1 MNKNYDWNETNTGVT
16 IIFPLLYKIDKKK
29 FDYTLTD
36 SYIKLN
42 LYQMKQLHFIDL
54 MGEINVDESKIVF
67 EENKLIF
74 NLSKKENGL
83 WKKLE
88 SNLSKDELKE
98 RRKKANERLE
108 EAIKQKRE
116 LAENKKKEFEKFVVE
131 QSIKI
136 DDNRREEIRTKKEEE
151 KTAAEKD
158 LYKFVDKID
167 NGKIDEEA
175 DEDDENDKKNE
186 KNAKKIENDENI
198 NINQKVEEET
208 KINEENEEE
217 QKNNMNK
224 TETETE
230 NKNIDKKD
238 ENDDNKN
245 KNENDVKYK
254 LEEDPYKNEAE
265 TFKTEEIKDPT
276 PIKHSIESRR
286 NQIFFDEN
294 ESKNKNKNNKKD
306 NTEKPLVI
314 QSPLVQENNFQNT
327 LKALINREEKN
338 KEPPKPQP
346 TNIRKDKTYKV
357 NLTKKMIPTFAA
369 RESLAKE
376 PPYPKSKKY
385 VPEKN
390 YLGQE
395 IDEKNPIWAKQRG
408 DNFYNNKDY
417 RSAINAYNTAL
428 DLDPYFHKVLI
439 NRGTSY
445 MCLGEF
451 DLALSDFNKAIDL
464 INSIDKKERSDA
476 FYDRINVRALSKIY
490 AVYALR
496 QEYQKAL
503 DIINEKL
510 LLKEHAFPFIIPE
523 DKWKKIENDKKLIE
537 SRMKNEKLK
546 ENGDKLLV
554 QKKLDEAE
562 KIYKEILDIEPDNE
576 RVLSNLSMIYL
587 FQGKYDDVIS
597 ICTKILGIFQ
607 KFKERIKIKNMNNL
621 FEIKILLRR
630 AKCYEIKNEMY
641 KAQKDVESIEKLS
654 ISNQNVLKEVKE
666 VKDKLK
672 IHVVDSYK
680 QSANEHLSKQEF
692 SEALDFY
699 NKAIDVVKFSN
710 IYNKIDLVK
719 ILLNRTACLIKL
731 TQYDNTFLEF
741 ERILS
746 ILSKQKAIADIQ
758 SNIILSEEVKDLEFK
773 TLVKRAYVYT
783 LNNKYEEA
791 IKDYNRALELKP
803 GDIKI
808 KENLAKLKALEK

>member
-29 FDYTLTD
+29 FDYTITD

-42 LYQMKQLHFIDL
+42 LYQMKQFHFIDL
-54 MGEINVDESKIVF
+54 MGEIDIDSSKIVF
-67 EENKLIF
+67 EENKIIF

-88 SNLSKDELKE
+88 SNLSKEELKE

-108 EAIKQKRE
+108 ESIKQKRE

-136 DDNRREEIRTKKEEE
+136 DDNRREQIRTKKEEE

-158 LYKFVDKID
+158 LYKFVDRIDKGKTDDDEIDEDDSNKIKNNENNYNNINKEIEEEKNNED
-167 NGKIDEEA
+167 IDEESQNIN
-175 DEDDENDKKNE
+175 ENKNE
-186 KNAKKIENDENI
+186 VINKDI
-198 NINQKVEEET
+198 NINET
-208 KINEENEEE
+208 PS
-217 QKNNMNK
+217 
-224 TETETE
+224 
-230 NKNIDKKD
+230 
-238 ENDDNKN
+238 
-245 KNENDVKYK
+245 VKHK
-254 LEEDPYKNEAE
+254 LEEDPYK
-265 TFKTEEIKDPT
+265 KEEKEVDNSS

-286 NQIFFDEN
+286 NQIFEDE
-294 ESKNKNKNNKKD
+294 EKNKKEKLKQNA
-306 NTEKPLVI
+306 EKPIVI
-314 QSPLVQENNFQNT
+314 DSPMVTENNFQNT
-327 LKALINREEKN
+327 LKALLNKEEKE

-346 TNIRKDKTYKV
+346 TNIRKQETIKV

-417 RSAINAYNTAL
+417 RSAINAYNNAL
-428 DLDPYFHKVLI
+428 DLDPTFHKVLI

-451 DLALSDFNKAIDL
+451 DLALDDFNRAIDL
-464 INSIDKKERSDA
+464 INQIDKKERSDA
-476 FYDRINVRALSKIY
+476 FYDRINVKALSKIY

-510 LLKEHAFPFIIPE
+510 LLKEHAFPFIIPD
-523 DKWKKIENDKKLIE
+523 DKWKKIEKDKILIE

-546 ENGDKLLV
+546 EKGDNFL
-554 QKKLDEAE
+554 KKKNFEESE
-562 KIYKEILDIEPDNE
+562 KIYKEILNIEPENE

-607 KFKERIKIKNMNNL
+607 KFKEKIKIKNMNNL
-621 FEIKILLRR
+621 FEIKVLLRR

-654 ISNQNVLKEVKE
+654 ISNPNVLKEVKE
-666 VKDKLK
+666 IKDKLK

-680 QSANEHLSKQEF
+680 QSANEHLAKQEF

-719 ILLNRTACLIKL
+719 ILLNRTSCLIKL
-731 TQYDNTFLEF
+731 TQYDNTFIEF

-758 SNIILSEEVKDLEFK
+758 SNIILSEEVKRLEFS
-773 TLVKRAYVYT
+773 TLAKRAYVYSI
-783 LNNKYEEA
+783 NNKIEEA

>member
-16 IIFPLLYKIDKKK
+16 ITFPLLYKIDKKK
-29 FDYTLTD
+29 FDYTITD

-54 MGEINVDESKIVF
+54 MGEIDVDSSKIVF
-67 EENKLIF
+67 EENKIIF

-108 EAIKQKRE
+108 ESIKQKRE
-116 LAENKKKEFEKFVVE
+116 LAVNKKKEFEKFVVE

-167 NGKIDEEA
+167 NGKADEEE
-175 DEDDENDKKNE
+175 DEDDKN
-186 KNAKKIENDENI
+186 KNNEDI
-198 NINQKVEEET
+198 NINKEVEES
-208 KINEENEEE
+208 KNNEENEEK
-217 QKNNMNK
+217 QNIN
-224 TETETE
+224 E
-230 NKNIDKKD
+230 NKEKD
-238 ENDDNKN
+238 KN
-245 KNENDVKYK
+245 KDKGKDIKYK
-254 LEEDPYKNEAE
+254 LEQDPYENEKE
-265 TFKTEEIKDPT
+265 IFKREEIKDPT

-286 NQIFFDEN
+286 NQIFSDE
-294 ESKNKNKNNKKD
+294 EKNKKEIK
-306 NTEKPLVI
+306 EKPMVI
-314 QSPLVQENNFQNT
+314 KSPMVTENNFQNT
-327 LKALINREEKN
+327 LRALINKEEKN
-338 KEPPKPQP
+338 KEPPKPEP
-346 TNIRKDKTYKV
+346 TNIRKHETIKV

-417 RSAINAYNTAL
+417 RSAINAYNKAL
-428 DLDPYFHKVLI
+428 DLDPNFLKVLI
-439 NRGTSY
+439 NRGTCY

-451 DLALSDFNKAIDL
+451 DLSLSDFNKAIDL
-464 INSIDKKERSDA
+464 INAIDKKERSDA
-476 FYDRINVRALSKIY
+476 FYDRVNVRALSKIY

-523 DKWKKIENDKKLIE
+523 DKWKKIEKDKILIE

-546 ENGDKLLV
+546 EEGDNFL
-554 QKKLDEAE
+554 KKKNLEQAE
-562 KIYKEILDIEPDNE
+562 KIYKQILDIEPENE

-587 FQGKYDDVIS
+587 FQGKYDEVIS
-597 ICTKILGIFQ
+597 LSTKILGIFQ
-607 KFKERIKIKNMNNL
+607 KFKEKIKIKNMNNL
-621 FEIKILLRR
+621 FEIKVLLRR

-680 QSANEHLSKQEF
+680 QSANEHLAKQEF
-692 SEALDFY
+692 SEALDYY

-731 TQYDNTFLEF
+731 TQYDNTFIEF

-783 LNNKYEEA
+783 INNKYEEA

>member
-16 IIFPLLYKIDKKK
+16 ITFPLLYKIDKKK
-29 FDYTLTD
+29 FDYTITD

-54 MGEINVDESKIVF
+54 MGEIDVDSSKIVF
-67 EENKLIF
+67 EENKIIF
-74 NLSKKENGL
+74 NLSKKDNGL

-88 SNLSKDELKE
+88 SNLPKDELKE

-108 EAIKQKRE
+108 ESIKQKRE

-167 NGKIDEEA
+167 KGKIDEEEEE
-175 DEDDENDKKNE
+175 EDDKN
-186 KNAKKIENDENI
+186 KNNEDI
-198 NINQKVEEET
+198 NINKEVEES
-208 KINEENEEE
+208 KNNEENEEE
-217 QKNNMNK
+217 ENIN
-224 TETETE
+224 E
-230 NKNIDKKD
+230 NKNINKDK
-238 ENDDNKN
+238 
-245 KNENDVKYK
+245 VIKYK
-254 LEEDPYKNEAE
+254 LEEDPYKDEKE
-265 TFKTEEIKDPT
+265 IFKREEIKDPT

-286 NQIFFDEN
+286 NQIFSDE
-294 ESKNKNKNNKKD
+294 ENNKKEIK
-306 NTEKPLVI
+306 EKPMVI
-314 QSPLVQENNFQNT
+314 QSPMVTENNFQNT
-327 LKALINREEKN
+327 LRALINKEEKS
-338 KEPPKPQP
+338 KEPPKPEP
-346 TNIRKDKTYKV
+346 TNIRKHETIKV

-417 RSAINAYNTAL
+417 RSAINAYNKAL
-428 DLDPYFHKVLI
+428 DLDPNFLKVLI
-439 NRGTSY
+439 NRGTCY

-464 INSIDKKERSDA
+464 INGIDKKERSDA
-476 FYDRINVRALSKIY
+476 FYDRVNVRALSKMY

-523 DKWKKIENDKKLIE
+523 DKWKKIEKDKILIE

-546 ENGDKLLV
+546 EDGDKLLK
-554 QKKLDEAE
+554 QKKLEEAE
-562 KIYKEILDIEPDNE
+562 KIYKQILDIEPENE

-587 FQGKYDDVIS
+587 FQGKYDEVIS

-607 KFKERIKIKNMNNL
+607 KFKEKIKIKNMNNL
-621 FEIKILLRR
+621 FEIKVLLRR

-680 QSANEHLSKQEF
+680 QSANEHLAKQEF
-692 SEALDFY
+692 SEALDYY

-731 TQYDNTFLEF
+731 TQYDNTFIEF

-783 LNNKYEEA
+783 INNKYEEA

>member
-16 IIFPLLYKIDKKK
+16 ISFPLLYKIDKKK
-29 FDYTLTD
+29 FDYTITD

-42 LYQMKQLHFIDL
+42 LYQMKQFHFIDL
-54 MGEINVDESKIVF
+54 MGEIDVDSSKIVF
-67 EENKLIF
+67 EGNKIIF

-88 SNLSKDELKE
+88 SNLTKVELKE

-108 EAIKQKRE
+108 ESIKQKRE
-116 LAENKKKEFEKFVVE
+116 LAENKKKEFEKFVID

-136 DDNRREEIRTKKEEE
+136 DDERREEIRTKKEEE

-167 NGKIDEEA
+167 KGKIDEEE
-175 DEDDENDKKNE
+175 DEDDTNKE
-186 KNAKKIENDENI
+186 KNITNENNNMNI
-198 NINQKVEEET
+198 NKEIEES
-208 KINEENEEE
+208 KNNEDIEEE
-217 QKNNMNK
+217 QNI
-224 TETETE
+224 EE
-230 NKNIDKKD
+230 NKNEEVTK
-238 ENDDNKN
+238 ES
-245 KNENDVKYK
+245 NEPTIKHR
-254 LEEDPYKNEAE
+254 LEEDPYKNEKE
-265 TFKTEEIKDPT
+265 NEEIIDPT

-286 NQIFFDEN
+286 NQIFKDE
-294 ESKNKNKNNKKD
+294 EKNKVEKLKK
-306 NTEKPLVI
+306 EKPLVI
-314 QSPLVQENNFQNT
+314 DSPMVTQNNFENT
-327 LKALINREEKN
+327 LKALVNKEEKE

-346 TNIRKDKTYKV
+346 TNIRKQETIKV

-417 RSAINAYNTAL
+417 RSAINAYNNAL
-428 DLDPYFHKVLI
+428 DLDPTFHKVLI

-464 INSIDKKERSDA
+464 INAIDKKERSDA
-476 FYDRINVRALSKIY
+476 FYDRINVKALSKMY

-523 DKWKKIENDKKLIE
+523 DKWKKIEKDKVLIE

-546 ENGDKLLV
+546 EKGDNLLKG
-554 QKKLDEAE
+554 KKLEEAE
-562 KIYKEILDIEPDNE
+562 KVYKEILSIEPENE

-587 FQGKYDDVIS
+587 FQGKYDEVIS

-621 FEIKILLRR
+621 FEIKVLLRR

-641 KAQKDVESIEKLS
+641 KAQKDIESIEKLS
-654 ISNQNVLKEVKE
+654 ILNQNVLKEIKDI
-666 VKDKLK
+666 KDKLK

-680 QSANEHLSKQEF
+680 QSANEHLAKQEF
-692 SEALDFY
+692 SEALYFY

-719 ILLNRTACLIKL
+719 ILLNRTSCLIKL
-731 TQYDNTFLEF
+731 TQYDNTFIEF

-758 SNIILSEEVKDLEFK
+758 SNIILSDEVKRLEFT
-773 TLVKRAYVYT
+773 TLAKRAYVYSI
-783 LNNKYEEA
+783 NNKIEDA

>member
-29 FDYTLTD
+29 FDYSITD

-54 MGEINVDESKIVF
+54 MGEIDVDSSKIVL
-67 EENKLIF
+67 EENKIIF

-108 EAIKQKRE
+108 ESIKQKRE

-158 LYKFVDKID
+158 LYKFVDRIDKGKTDEDEIDEDDSNKI
-167 NGKIDEEA
+167 NNNINNINKEIEEEKNNENIDEE
-175 DEDDENDKKNE
+175 EQ
-186 KNAKKIENDENI
+186 NI
-198 NINQKVEEET
+198 N
-208 KINEENEEE
+208 
-217 QKNNMNK
+217 
-224 TETETE
+224 E
-230 NKNIDKKD
+230 NKNKD
-238 ENDDNKN
+238 INKN
-245 KNENDVKYK
+245 INMNESSSSSIKHK
-254 LEEDPYKNEAE
+254 LEEDPYK
-265 TFKTEEIKDPT
+265 KEEKENIKEEGSLSS
-276 PIKHSIESRR
+276 IKHNIESRR
-286 NQIFFDEN
+286 NQIFADE
-294 ESKNKNKNNKKD
+294 EKNKKELKQK
-306 NTEKPLVI
+306 TEKPMVI
-314 QSPLVQENNFQNT
+314 DSPMVTENNFQNT
-327 LKALINREEKN
+327 LKALLNKKEKE

-346 TNIRKDKTYKV
+346 TNIRKQETIKV

-408 DNFYNNKDY
+408 DNYYNNKDY
-417 RSAINAYNTAL
+417 RSAINAYNNAL
-428 DLDPYFHKVLI
+428 DLDSTFHKVLI

-451 DLALSDFNKAIDL
+451 DLALNDFNKAIDL
-464 INSIDKKERSDA
+464 INQIDKKERSDA
-476 FYDRINVRALSKIY
+476 FYDRINVKALSKIY

-510 LLKEHAFPFIIPE
+510 LLKEHAFPFIIPD
-523 DKWKKIENDKKLIE
+523 DKWKKIEKDKILIE
-537 SRMKNEKLK
+537 SRMKNEILK
-546 ENGDKLLV
+546 EKGDNFL
-554 QKKLDEAE
+554 KKKNFEESE
-562 KIYKEILDIEPDNE
+562 KIYKQILNIEPENE

-587 FQGKYDDVIS
+587 FQEKYDEVIS

-607 KFKERIKIKNMNNL
+607 KFKEKIKIKNMNNL
-621 FEIKILLRR
+621 FEIKVLLRR
-630 AKCYEIKNEMY
+630 AKCYEVKNEMY
-641 KAQKDVESIEKLS
+641 KAQKDIESIEKLS
-654 ISNQNVLKEVKE
+654 ISNPNVLKEVKE
-666 VKDKLK
+666 IKDKLK

-680 QSANEHLSKQEF
+680 QSANEHLAKQEF

-719 ILLNRTACLIKL
+719 ILLNRTSCLIKL
-731 TQYDNTFLEF
+731 TQYDNTFIEF

-758 SNIILSEEVKDLEFK
+758 SNIILSEEVKRLEFT
-773 TLVKRAYVYT
+773 TLAKRAYVYSI
-783 LNNKYEEA
+783 NNKIEEA

>member
-29 FDYTLTD
+29 FDYTMTD

-67 EENKLIF
+67 EENKIIF
-74 NLSKKENGL
+74 NLAKKENGL

-88 SNLSKDELKE
+88 SNLPKNELKE

-108 EAIKQKRE
+108 ESIKQKRE
-116 LAENKKKEFEKFVVE
+116 LAETKKKEFEKFVVD

-151 KTAAEKD
+151 RTAAEKD
-158 LYKFVDKID
+158 LYKFVDKMD
-167 NGKIDEEA
+167 KGRIDEEV
-175 DEDDENDKKNE
+175 DEDDENTKKNE
-186 KNAKKIENDENI
+186 NFEKNDENV

-208 KINEENEEE
+208 KINEENE
-217 QKNNMNK
+217 N
-224 TETETE
+224 
-230 NKNIDKKD
+230 
-238 ENDDNKN
+238 DNK
-245 KNENDVKYK
+245 KNENTNDNNNDNEKNEVKHK
-254 LEEDPYKNEAE
+254 LEEDPYKNE
-265 TFKTEEIKDPT
+265 EEIFKREEVKDPT

-286 NQIFFDEN
+286 NQIFFDE
-294 ESKNKNKNNKKD
+294 EKNKNKNEMK
-306 NTEKPLVI
+306 EKPIVI
-314 QSPLVQENNFQNT
+314 QSPMVAQNNFQNT
-327 LKALINREEKN
+327 LKALINKEEKS

-346 TNIRKDKTYKV
+346 TNIRKEQTIKV

-428 DLDPYFHKVLI
+428 DLDPNFHKVLI

-451 DLALSDFNKAIDL
+451 DLALNDFNKAIDL
-464 INSIDKKERSDA
+464 INAIDKKERSDA
-476 FYDRINVRALSKIY
+476 FYDRINVKALSKIY

-496 QEYQKAL
+496 TEYQKAL

-523 DKWKKIENDKKLIE
+523 DKWKKIEKDKVLIE

-554 QKKLDEAE
+554 QKKFEEAE
-562 KIYKEILDIEPDNE
+562 KIYKEILDIEPENE

-587 FQGKYDDVIS
+587 FQGKHDEVIS

-607 KFKERIKIKNMNNL
+607 KFKEKIKIKNMNNL
-621 FEIKILLRR
+621 FEIKVLLRR

-654 ISNQNVLKEVKE
+654 ITNQNVLKEVKE

-692 SEALDFY
+692 SEALDYY

-731 TQYDNTFLEF
+731 TQYDNTFIEF

-783 LNNKYEEA
+783 INNKYEEA

>member
-1 MNKNYDWNETNTGVT
+1 M
-16 IIFPLLYKIDKKK
+16 
-29 FDYTLTD
+29 
-36 SYIKLN
+36 
-42 LYQMKQLHFIDL
+42 
-54 MGEINVDESKIVF
+54 
-67 EENKLIF
+67 
-74 NLSKKENGL
+74 
-83 WKKLE
+83 
-88 SNLSKDELKE
+88 KE

-108 EAIKQKRE
+108 ESIKQKRE

-136 DDNRREEIRTKKEEE
+136 DDDRREEIRTKKEEE

-158 LYKFVDKID
+158 LYKFVNKID
-167 NGKIDEEA
+167 NGKNDDE
-175 DEDDENDKKNE
+175 DEDDTNKVKNENNKDINKENVEEEEKKNE
-186 KNAKKIENDENI
+186 EIEE
-198 NINQKVEEET
+198 
-208 KINEENEEE
+208 
-217 QKNNMNK
+217 
-224 TETETE
+224 
-230 NKNIDKKD
+230 
-238 ENDDNKN
+238 N
-245 KNENDVKYK
+245 KNENKNGNREITKNNNETSSTKYK
-254 LEEDPYKNEAE
+254 LEGDPYKDEKNN
-265 TFKTEEIKDPT
+265 FKQEEIKDPT

-286 NQIFFDEN
+286 NQIFKDE
-294 ESKNKNKNNKKD
+294 ENKKD
-306 NTEKPLVI
+306 KLKSEEPIVI
-314 QSPLVQENNFQNT
+314 DSPMVSKNNFQNT
-327 LKALINREEKN
+327 LKALLNKEEKE

-346 TNIRKDKTYKV
+346 TNIRKHEAIKV

-417 RSAINAYNTAL
+417 RSAINAYNNAL
-428 DLDPYFHKVLI
+428 DLDPTFHKVLI
-439 NRGTSY
+439 NRGTCF

-451 DLALSDFNKAIDL
+451 DLALNDFNKAIDL
-464 INSIDKKERSDA
+464 INGIDKKERSDA
-476 FYDRINVRALSKIY
+476 FYDRINVKALSKIY

-523 DKWKKIENDKKLIE
+523 DKWKKIEKDKILIE

-546 ENGDKLLV
+546 EKGDNLLRG
-554 QKKLDEAE
+554 KKFEEAE
-562 KIYKEILDIEPDNE
+562 KVYKEILEIEPENE

-587 FQGKYDDVIS
+587 FQGKHDEVIT

-621 FEIKILLRR
+621 FEIKVLLRR
-630 AKCYEIKNEMY
+630 AKCFEIKNEMY

-654 ISNQNVLKEVKE
+654 ISNPNVLKEVKE
-666 VKDKLK
+666 IKDKLK

-680 QSANEHLSKQEF
+680 QSANEHLAKQEF
-692 SEALDFY
+692 SEALDYY

-731 TQYDNTFLEF
+731 TQYDNTFIEF

-758 SNIILSEEVKDLEFK
+758 SNIILSEEVKRLEFT
-773 TLVKRAYVYT
+773 TLAKRAYVYSI
-783 LNNKYEEA
+783 NNKIDEA

-808 KENLAKLKALEK
+808 KENLAKLKAWEK

>member
-16 IIFPLLYKIDKKK
+16 ISFPLLYKIDKKK
-29 FDYTLTD
+29 FDYTITD

-42 LYQMKQLHFIDL
+42 LYQMKQFHFIDL
-54 MGEINVDESKIVF
+54 MGEIDVDSSKIVF
-67 EENKLIF
+67 EGNKIIF

-88 SNLSKDELKE
+88 SNLTKVELKE

-108 EAIKQKRE
+108 ESIKQKRE
-116 LAENKKKEFEKFVVE
+116 LAENKKKEFEKFVID

-136 DDNRREEIRTKKEEE
+136 DDERREEIRTKKEEE

-167 NGKIDEEA
+167 KGKIDEEE
-175 DEDDENDKKNE
+175 DEDDINKE
-186 KNAKKIENDENI
+186 KNITNENNNMNI
-198 NINQKVEEET
+198 NKEIEES
-208 KINEENEEE
+208 KNNEDIEEE
-217 QKNNMNK
+217 QNI
-224 TETETE
+224 EE
-230 NKNIDKKD
+230 NKNEEVTK
-238 ENDDNKN
+238 ES
-245 KNENDVKYK
+245 NEPTIKHR
-254 LEEDPYKNEAE
+254 LEEDPYKNEKE
-265 TFKTEEIKDPT
+265 KEDIIDPT

-286 NQIFFDEN
+286 NQIFKDE
-294 ESKNKNKNNKKD
+294 EKNKVEKLKK
-306 NTEKPLVI
+306 EKPLVI
-314 QSPLVQENNFQNT
+314 DSPMVTQNNFENT
-327 LKALINREEKN
+327 LKALVNKEEKE

-346 TNIRKDKTYKV
+346 TNIRKQETIKV

-417 RSAINAYNTAL
+417 RSAINAYNNAL
-428 DLDPYFHKVLI
+428 DLDPTFHKVLI

-464 INSIDKKERSDA
+464 INAIDKKERSDA
-476 FYDRINVRALSKIY
+476 FYDRINVKALSKMY

-503 DIINEKL
+503 DIIKEKL

-523 DKWKKIENDKKLIE
+523 DKWKKIEKDKVLIE

-546 ENGDKLLV
+546 EKGDNLLKG
-554 QKKLDEAE
+554 KKLEEAE
-562 KIYKEILDIEPDNE
+562 KVYKEILSIEPENE

-587 FQGKYDDVIS
+587 FQGKYDEVIS

-621 FEIKILLRR
+621 FEIKVLLRR

-641 KAQKDVESIEKLS
+641 KAQKDIESIEKLS
-654 ISNQNVLKEVKE
+654 ILNQNVLKEIKDI
-666 VKDKLK
+666 KDKLK

-680 QSANEHLSKQEF
+680 QSANEHLAKQEF

-719 ILLNRTACLIKL
+719 ILLNRTSCLIKL
-731 TQYDNTFLEF
+731 TQYDNTFIEF

-758 SNIILSEEVKDLEFK
+758 SNIILSDEVKRLEFT
-773 TLVKRAYVYT
+773 TLAKRAYVYSI
-783 LNNKYEEA
+783 NNKIEDA

>member
-67 EENKLIF
+67 EENKIIF
-74 NLSKKENGL
+74 NLAKKENGL

-88 SNLSKDELKE
+88 SNLPKDELKE

-108 EAIKQKRE
+108 KAIKQKRE
-116 LAENKKKEFEKFVVE
+116 LAETKKKEFEKFVVE

-158 LYKFVDKID
+158 LYKFVDKMD
-167 NGKIDEEA
+167 KGKIDEEV
-175 DEDDENDKKNE
+175 DEDDENITKNDK
-186 KNAKKIENDENI
+186 IDENA

-208 KINEENEEE
+208 KINEENE
-217 QKNNMNK
+217 N
-224 TETETE
+224 
-230 NKNIDKKD
+230 
-238 ENDDNKN
+238 DNKN
-245 KNENDVKYK
+245 NDNTSDNNNDNEKNEVKHK
-254 LEEDPYKNEAE
+254 LEEDPYKNE
-265 TFKTEEIKDPT
+265 EEIFKREEVKDPT

-286 NQIFFDEN
+286 NQIFFDE
-294 ESKNKNKNNKKD
+294 EKNKNKNEMK
-306 NTEKPLVI
+306 EKPIVI
-314 QSPLVQENNFQNT
+314 QSPMVAQNNFQNT
-327 LKALINREEKN
+327 LKALINKEEKS

-346 TNIRKDKTYKV
+346 TNIRKDKTIKV

-428 DLDPYFHKVLI
+428 DLDPNFHKVLI

-451 DLALSDFNKAIDL
+451 DLALNDFNKAIDL
-464 INSIDKKERSDA
+464 INAIDKKERSDA
-476 FYDRINVRALSKIY
+476 FYDRINVKALSKIY

-523 DKWKKIENDKKLIE
+523 DKWKKIEKDKVLIE

-546 ENGDKLLV
+546 ENGDKLLM
-554 QKKLDEAE
+554 QKKFEEAE
-562 KIYKEILDIEPDNE
+562 KIYKEILGIEPENE

-587 FQGKYDDVIS
+587 FQGKHDEVIS

-607 KFKERIKIKNMNNL
+607 KFKEKIKIKNMNNL
-621 FEIKILLRR
+621 FEIKVLLRR

-692 SEALDFY
+692 SEALDYY

-783 LNNKYEEA
+783 INNKYEEA